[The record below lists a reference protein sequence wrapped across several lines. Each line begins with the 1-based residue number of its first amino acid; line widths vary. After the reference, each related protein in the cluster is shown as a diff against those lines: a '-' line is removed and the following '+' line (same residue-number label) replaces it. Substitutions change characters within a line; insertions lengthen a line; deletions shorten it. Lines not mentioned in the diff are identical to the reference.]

1 MRPRWILVHRE
12 IKSNSWAHKGTANSE
27 TSYLATWYHYS
38 WQSYSFFTILEL
50 LEYSKLT
57 KPLSYAHSY
66 HGGCSLKSN
75 SINIQFPKHTKA
87 DDNRIEL
94 AISCVKT
101 MKKILGEVS
110 ATKLHLLQP
119 PEKRW
124 KDMLL
129 LLPVE
134 PMSFYCMTSSEEC
147 FHIEHESECP
157 ASTSCYYMFF
167 KNRPYEC

>member
-1 MRPRWILVHRE
+1 MVHRE

-27 TSYLATWYHYS
+27 TSYFATSYHYS

-50 LEYSKLT
+50 LAYSKLI
-57 KPLSYAHSY
+57 KPLSCTHSY

-101 MKKILGEVS
+101 VKKILGESS
-110 ATKLHLLQP
+110 ATQL

-147 FHIEHESECP
+147 FHFEHESERP
-157 ASTSCYYMFF
+157 A
-167 KNRPYEC
+167 